1 MGSETQEARGEVIS
15 HIVLFRP
22 RATLTPDETRT
33 LVSALRLA
41 VEGIQTIRRATI
53 GRRTFLHRPGYE
65 TQMREHYEYSAVLEF
80 DSESDLRSYL
90 DHPAH
95 TELGT
100 LLFTSAEA
108 VLAYDFNCVGSDR
121 VDELLG

>member
-1 MGSETQEARGEVIS
+1 VIS

-22 RATLTPDETRT
+22 RATLTPEETRT
-33 LVSALRLA
+33 LVSALRTA
-41 VEGIQTIRRATI
+41 VEGIQTIKRARI
-53 GRRTFLHRPGYE
+53 GRRTLLNRAGYE

-95 TELGT
+95 TDLGR
-100 LLFTSAEA
+100 LLFKSAEA
-108 VLAYDFNCVGSDR
+108 VLAYDFKCVDWDR

>member
-1 MGSETQEARGEVIS
+1 MIA

-22 RATLTPDETRT
+22 RATLTPEETRT
-33 LVSALRLA
+33 LVSALRSA
-41 VEGIQTIRRATI
+41 VEGIPAIKRATI
-53 GRRTFLHRPGYE
+53 GRRMLLNRAGYE

-80 DSESDLRSYL
+80 DTESDLRSYL

-95 TELGT
+95 VDLGR

-108 VLAYDFNCVGSDR
+108 ALAYDFNCVDAHH